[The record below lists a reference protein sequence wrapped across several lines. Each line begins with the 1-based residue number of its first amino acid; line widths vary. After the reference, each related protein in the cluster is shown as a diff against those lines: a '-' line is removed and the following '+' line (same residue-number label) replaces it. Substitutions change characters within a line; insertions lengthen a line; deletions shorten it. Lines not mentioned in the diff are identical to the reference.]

1 MRRFLGQR
9 SRCAHWPVALVSLAC
24 ATLLAGCSSGNA
36 LFPHTYKLMPQ
47 ARDISSQMR
56 PTDPREL
63 SKQALEAYFIQPGDV
78 LLLEVT
84 DLESDIRVPADQTV
98 MPDGTIDLGQYGRI
112 VVAGV
117 TIEQIEVLVPD
128 VIQTQEKGKTIKPL
142 NVRLNV
148 ADSARYYVLGE
159 VNSPGAYPLIGRE
172 TVLDAIQAAGGLS
185 DRASDCQIILS
196 RPTPPNSCRIVLPV
210 CYNRIV
216 QLGDT
221 TTNYQIRPGDRIY
234 VATRTCLEAIK
245 FWQRDCPNCPDCCSC
260 ALRYGVT
267 PAVSPFVG
275 GQGPVQ
281 MSEPVPLPSPEAVP
295 GVPDEEPALKSAGV
309 RHRVATAVRGRPKSL
324 PGGRNLMSSAPA
336 PPAPPKEAV
345 KPASLDSKAGSTIS
359 VAAEPI
365 EAKSMIRR

>member
-1 MRRFLGQR
+1 MLFAG
-9 SRCAHWPVALVSLAC
+9 
-24 ATLLAGCSSGNA
+24 GCSSGGNA
-36 LFPHTYKLMPQ
+36 LFPHTYKLLPQ

-63 SKQALEAYFIQPGDV
+63 AKQALEAYFIQPGDV
-78 LLLEVT
+78 LLIDVT
-84 DLESDIRVPADQTV
+84 DLEADIRVPADQPV

-112 VVAGV
+112 VVAGL
-117 TIEQIEVLVPD
+117 TIEQIEGLVHD
-128 VIQTQEKGKTIKPL
+128 VIQAQEKGKTIKPL

-196 RPTPPNSCRIVLPV
+196 RPTPPCSCRIVLPV
-210 CYNRIV
+210 CYDRIV

-221 TTNYQIRPGDRIY
+221 TTNYQIRPGDRIF

-245 FWQRDCPNCPDCCSC
+245 FWQRNCPNCPDCCSC
-260 ALRYGVT
+260 PMRCGVM

-275 GQGPVQ
+275 GQGPVEVG
-281 MSEPVPLPSPEAVP
+281 EPIPLPSPETLPVTP
-295 GVPDEEPALKSAGV
+295 SEEPALKSAGGP
-309 RHRVATAVRGRPKSL
+309 HRVAAAVRGGRIRSM

-336 PPAPPKEAV
+336 PPAPPKEKEPV
-345 KPASLDSKAGSTIS
+345 KQAASSAKNGTTIS
-359 VAAEPI
+359 VASEPI
-365 EAKSMIRR
+365 EGKSTTRR